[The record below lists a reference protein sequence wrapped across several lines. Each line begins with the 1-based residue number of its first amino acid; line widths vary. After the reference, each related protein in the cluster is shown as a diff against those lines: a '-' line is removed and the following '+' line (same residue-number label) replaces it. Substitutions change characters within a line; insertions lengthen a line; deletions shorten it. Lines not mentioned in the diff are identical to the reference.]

1 MQEELLLKRPHGSLQ
16 RMYVGSDHS
25 HKSRLI
31 EIEIGRYGRY
41 VITETFC
48 ASALGRGRRWVAWRV
63 DGRAAGSDDREVF
76 VTDIPLCGLT
86 VARSVGPYVTDV
98 LLDHNTRRGERQV
111 RCTRCLS
118 HMGGGRVNSKPRKL

>member
-48 ASALGRGRRWVAWRV
+48 ASALGRGRRWSPGV
-63 DGRAAGSDDREVF
+63 
-76 VTDIPLCGLT
+76 LT
-86 VARSVGPYVTDV
+86 VVQPARRSVKF
-98 LLDHNTRRGERQV
+98 L
-111 RCTRCLS
+111 
-118 HMGGGRVNSKPRKL
+118 

>member
-48 ASALGRGRRWVAWRV
+48 ASALGRGRRWSPGVLTVVQPARRSV
-63 DGRAAGSDDREVF
+63 KFF

-86 VARSVGPYVTDV
+86 VARSVGTYVTDV

-118 HMGGGRVNSKPRKL
+118 HMGGGARKLEAA